1 MEFSTRSMHQL
12 IQTHTGK
19 RVSENAADKL
29 GRTLEQF
36 ASEIAEE
43 AQKLAEEDGY
53 QTVKQE
59 HVKEILSNHKE
70 RRVEVEGY
78 RK

>member
-12 IQTHTGK
+12 IKSHTGK

-29 GRTLEQF
+29 GKTLEEF
-36 ASEIAEE
+36 AGEIAEE
-43 AQKLAEEDGY
+43 AKALAEEDGY

-59 HVKEILSNHKE
+59 HVKT
-70 RRVEVEGY
+70 V
-78 RK
+78 